1 MRNSRR
7 QSAKPSTGTASR
19 LGNKMTRRRFVGAA
33 TALAAPLVVPSA
45 VLGRGGATPPSG
57 RVTLG
62 FIGTGGR
69 GTSNMRAFLPLDA
82 AQVVAVC
89 DVRREK
95 REQAAKI
102 VAEHYA
108 AGDRGSAKPCAAY
121 NDFREVLQRDD
132 VDAVVICPQD
142 HWHGPI
148 AVAAAQAGKDMYCEK
163 PLGVAVTEG
172 QAICDAVRRYERVFQ
187 TGTQQRSD
195 AKFRHACNLARFG
208 YLGKVHTV
216 EVAAPGPKYQPRHQG
231 PATPEPV
238 PEGFDYDMYVGPA
251 PMRPYTP
258 YCIDWPGWYLT
269 WDYCAGFIVNWGV
282 HHLDIA
288 HWGCPSISEQPCR
301 VTCQLTY
308 RTHPVCDNVNSWQ
321 AEDVFDDGLRMSFT
335 DTGNPLPQGTR
346 FVGDKGWVHVNRAGI
361 EAEPASLLDVQIAP
375 GEPSLYESKHHQADF
390 LDCVLKRRDPVAPV
404 ESGYVASYLGMIAEA
419 AGRLQRE
426 LRWDPAAGRFGD
438 DADANRLLTRPMRSP
453 WRV

>member
-187 TGTQQRSD
+187 TG
-195 AKFRHACNLARFG
+195 
-208 YLGKVHTV
+208 
-216 EVAAPGPKYQPRHQG
+216 
-231 PATPEPV
+231 
-238 PEGFDYDMYVGPA
+238 
-251 PMRPYTP
+251 
-258 YCIDWPGWYLT
+258 
-269 WDYCAGFIVNWGV
+269 
-282 HHLDIA
+282 
-288 HWGCPSISEQPCR
+288 
-301 VTCQLTY
+301 
-308 RTHPVCDNVNSWQ
+308 
-321 AEDVFDDGLRMSFT
+321 
-335 DTGNPLPQGTR
+335 
-346 FVGDKGWVHVNRAGI
+346 
-361 EAEPASLLDVQIAP
+361 
-375 GEPSLYESKHHQADF
+375 
-390 LDCVLKRRDPVAPV
+390 
-404 ESGYVASYLGMIAEA
+404 
-419 AGRLQRE
+419 
-426 LRWDPAAGRFGD
+426 
-438 DADANRLLTRPMRSP
+438 
-453 WRV
+453 